1 MKIFREIICKK
12 VNFTERDITEEL
24 QRKMFRTCLMKSL
37 CSSKKVFSTAFCSIT
52 KFGLG
57 LLGDWLDE
65 LAASSVII
73 NILDNFANQSLK
85 SVRCCHTKDHLQSGH
100 NYLERT
106 IFTSPVWFYFETFW
120 SVLPTD
126 LIYT

>member
-1 MKIFREIICKK
+1 
-12 VNFTERDITEEL
+12 
-24 QRKMFRTCLMKSL
+24 MKSL

-85 SVRCCHTKDHLQSGH
+85 SVRCCHTKDHLQSSH
-100 NYLERT
+100 NYLEKKT
-106 IFTSPVWFYFETFW
+106 IFTSPVWLYFGTISLV
-120 SVLPTD
+120 SVANFVKLQFFNRD
-126 LIYT
+126 SNLIFALEKLVVQNFN